1 MIAPLRVALFIAI
14 LNFGTLEAASG
25 DFANFYI
32 HFKNGAYVQALET
45 LNRIRPSDQKSKALK
60 EYLEAISLSR
70 LQRFDEAIPHF
81 ENALRAK
88 VEAEDFYYEFGQAL
102 YAANELERARIAF
115 KKSYSQG
122 FKRPTSLY
130 YMGFISQILEEYPTS
145 ISYFDQILKD
155 KEADTR
161 STQVAMFQKS
171 ESMLSLHKSKDGSP
185 KYVETTIIPSLE
197 KAKQFDSASSTAGDI
212 DARIKEIQKEFGLD
226 PTKYRNGRKIS
237 TKGVDGYLS
246 QDIKYDNNITNSNGQ
261 PTVDTTNKDSFV
273 FTTKAKIGGDI
284 VLDRRYTI
292 TPEMQLS
299 IVEHSDRDTAVV
311 FTNDST
317 EYNPSVKF
325 GYEHTVSGNPATLS
339 YTLDFKHKEQDV
351 NRNKE
356 KIFHSRT
363 WTHTLGEKFKI
374 FSVGDTGIKFK
385 YKTYRS
391 YSAPLDNDVKGFSI
405 DQLII
410 TKSGHIIL
418 LLLSYDDT
426 DNYNAPTNS
435 TATTLIRGD
444 YLIPNIIPSYTLHMA
459 MSFSLLDTKL
469 QKSTRGTEVTY
480 SPMLKV
486 QKKLSENLK
495 LSADYT
501 YSNNTS
507 QSASREYTKH
517 VTSMQLRYSF

>member
-1 MIAPLRVALFIAI
+1 MTGPLRLLALLAFINLPSLHA
-14 LNFGTLEAASG
+14 TSG

-32 HFKNGAYVQALET
+32 QFKNGAYVQALET
-45 LNRIRPSDQKSKALK
+45 LKRINPRDETSKALK

-102 YAANELERARIAF
+102 YAANELERARVAF
-115 KKSYSQG
+115 KKSYAEG

-161 STQVAMFQKS
+161 STQVAMFQKT
-171 ESMLSLHKSKDGSP
+171 ESTLSLHKSKKGGAEF
-185 KYVETTIIPSLE
+185 VEKSIIPSLE
-197 KAKQFDSASSTAGDI
+197 AAKKFDSASPTATDI
-212 DARIKEIQKEFGLD
+212 DSRIKEIQREFGLD
-226 PTKYRNGRKIS
+226 PTKYRNGRKIPDS
-237 TKGVDGYLS
+237 RVSGSIS
-246 QDIKYDNNITNSNGQ
+246 QDVKYDNNITNSNGQ

-273 FTTKAKIGGDI
+273 FTTKAKLGGDI
-284 VLDRRYTI
+284 VLKRRYTI
-292 TPEMQLS
+292 SPEMQLS

-325 GYEHTVSGNPATLS
+325 GYEHTVSGKPATLS
-339 YTLDFKHKEQDV
+339 YTADFKHKEQDV

-363 WTHTLGEKFKI
+363 WTHTFGEKFKI
-374 FSVGDTGIKFK
+374 FDAGDTGLKFK
-385 YKTYRS
+385 YKTFRS

-405 DQLII
+405 DQLIV
-410 TKSGHIIL
+410 TKKGHILL

-435 TATTLIRGD
+435 TATTMLRAD
-444 YLIPNIIPSYTLHMA
+444 YLIPNIAPSYTIHMA
-459 MSFSLLDTKL
+459 MSLMLLDTKL

-480 SPMLKV
+480 SPMLKF
-486 QKKLSENLK
+486 QKKISPSLK
-495 LSADYT
+495 ISADYT
-501 YSNNTS
+501 YSKNTS
-507 QSASREYTKH
+507 QSAAREYTKH

>member
-1 MIAPLRVALFIAI
+1 MIGPLRLLALLAFINSPF
-14 LNFGTLEAASG
+14 LHAASG

-32 HFKNGAYVQALET
+32 EFKNGAYIQALET
-45 LNRIRPSDQKSKALK
+45 LERIGPRDAASKGLK
-60 EYLEAISLSR
+60 EYLKGITLSR

-115 KKSYSQG
+115 KKSYSTG

-145 ISYFDQILKD
+145 IAYFDQILKD
-155 KEADTR
+155 QEADTR
-161 STQVAMFQKS
+161 STQVAMFQKA
-171 ESMLSLHKSKDGSP
+171 ESTLSLHKSKKGGPDF
-185 KYVETTIIPSLE
+185 VEKNIIPSLE
-197 KAKQFDSASSTAGDI
+197 LAKKFDSASSTAADI
-212 DARIKEIQKEFGLD
+212 DSRIKEIQREFGLD
-226 PTKYRNGRKIS
+226 PTKYRNGRKIPDRKITGS
-237 TKGVDGYLS
+237 IS
-246 QDIKYDNNITNSNGQ
+246 QDVKYDNNITNSNGQ

-273 FTTKAKIGGDI
+273 FTTKAKVGGDL
-284 VLDRRYTI
+284 VFNRRYTVS
-292 TPEMQLS
+292 PEMQVS

-311 FTNDST
+311 YTNDST

-325 GYEHTVSGNPATLS
+325 GYEHTVAGKPATLS
-339 YTLDFKHKEQDV
+339 YTVDFKHREQDV

-374 FSVGDTGIKFK
+374 FNAGDTGIKLK

-391 YSAPLDNDVKGFSI
+391 YSAPLDNDVTGFSL
-405 DQLII
+405 DQLVV
-410 TKSGHIIL
+410 TKKGHILL

-435 TATTLIRGD
+435 TATTLLRAD
-444 YLIPNIIPSYTLHMA
+444 YLMPNIIPSYTLHLA
-459 MSFSLLDTKL
+459 MSFTLLDTKL

-480 SPMLKV
+480 SPMIKV
-486 QKKLSENLK
+486 QKKLSDDLK
-495 LSADYT
+495 ISADYT
-501 YSNNTS
+501 YSKNTS
-507 QSASREYTKH
+507 QSSTREYTKH